1 MELSMD
7 RRLNRILGAAALAAV
22 MATPAA
28 AGGVHVGVGINLGG
42 PPVVVAP
49 SPPPPPPPAP
59 VYPWA
64 PAPGLAPA
72 YTYYYY
78 PGAQV
83 YFDPGRGL
91 WFWMGGGR
99 WLWGPALPPGYHLG
113 RRHVVVPMMVDR
125 PYVHHRDI
133 RRHYPSHWRGHGP
146 GRP

>member
-1 MELSMD
+1 MEPIMD

-49 SPPPPPPPAP
+49 PPPPPP
-59 VYPWA
+59 PWA

-91 WFWMGGGR
+91 WFWLGGR
-99 WLWGPALPPGYHLG
+99 GWLWGPALPPGHHLG
-113 RRHVVVPMMVDR
+113 RRHVVLPMMVDR
-125 PYVHHRDI
+125 PYLHHREI
-133 RRHYPSHWRGHGP
+133 RRHYPPPGRGRGRGP
-146 GRP
+146 GWR